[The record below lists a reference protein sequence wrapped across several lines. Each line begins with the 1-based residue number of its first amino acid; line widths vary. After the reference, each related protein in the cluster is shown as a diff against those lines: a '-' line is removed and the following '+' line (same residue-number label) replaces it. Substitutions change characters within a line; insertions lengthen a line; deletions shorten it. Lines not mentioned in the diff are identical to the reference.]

1 MWLSCVPMKTLD
13 ERALAHVA
21 DYFRALSEPQRLK
34 ALNAL
39 RERPRNVSELT
50 ELLGCSQANTSKHL
64 ATLARH
70 GLVSRQ
76 SQGNN
81 AFYEIADA
89 RVYQLCDIVC
99 GQLAQ
104 NFAAQARLLGHAPAA
119 RARR

>member
-1 MWLSCVPMKTLD
+1 MKTLD
-13 ERALAHVA
+13 DRALTHVA

-50 ELLGCSQANTSKHL
+50 TVLGCSQANASKHL

-76 SQGNN
+76 SQGTN
-81 AFYEIADA
+81 AYYEIADP

-104 NFAAQARLLGHAPAA
+104 NFAAQAKLLGHAPAA
-119 RARR
+119 RNRR

>member
-1 MWLSCVPMKTLD
+1 MKSLD
-13 ERALAHVA
+13 DRALTHVA

-39 RERPRNVSELT
+39 RQRPRNVSELT
-50 ELLGCSQANTSKHL
+50 ALLGCSQANTSKHL

-76 SQGNN
+76 SQGTSTY
-81 AFYEIADA
+81 YEIADP

-104 NFAAQARLLGHAPAA
+104 NFAAQARLMGPARAP

>member
-1 MWLSCVPMKTLD
+1 MKALD
-13 ERALAHVA
+13 DRALAHVA
-21 DYFRALSEPQRLK
+21 DYFRALSEPQRLR

-64 ATLARH
+64 ATLARY
-70 GLVSRQ
+70 GLVSRR
-76 SQGNN
+76 SEGTV
-81 AFYEIADA
+81 AIYEIADP

-104 NFAAQARLLGHAPAA
+104 NFAAQARLLGHSPAA
-119 RARR
+119 RSRR